1 MVTSRRHLV
10 TLKIPQEAEPILEVD
25 SVIVVTAPFCFLE
38 VFPKMVQRVKLR
50 ANRLTMRHALVRRAS
65 GTVHP
70 VVLTDGNIDSADSLI
85 CLCLRCSLKF
95 SYLIYGNLVE
105 LP

>member
-10 TLKIPQEAEPILEVD
+10 ALKIPQEAEPIIDVD
-25 SVIVVTAPFCFLE
+25 SVIVVTAASCLL
-38 VFPKMVQRVKLR
+38 VGFPKMVQRVKPR
-50 ANRLTMRHALVRRAS
+50 VNRLTMRHALVRRAS

-70 VVLTDGNIDSADSLI
+70 VVLTDGNIDSADSLS

-95 SYLIYGNLVE
+95 SYLIYGKSVK